1 MGLAI
6 EVGYL
11 ADMLADDP
19 EGVAWFEQA
28 LATANRVLQAE
39 RLPTHVEPRAPVPE
53 ASRAALTA
61 FPYST
66 LHHLR
71 RAYAHRVRDP
81 RWIATPVPAGTD
93 PAADPEVEAQTMDFA
108 SHLLCHSDSEGFYLP
123 LELQDLVFSN
133 EDDDLVGGMLGSSQ
147 RLRDELR
154 LVAPALGI
162 ALVDG
167 ELADAEAARVNAIAE
182 AGGPMWHEHAA
193 WIALFEA
200 ARLSIAYKTAIVF
213 C

>member
-11 ADMLADDP
+11 ADMLAHDP
-19 EGVAWFEQA
+19 EGVEWFEHA
-28 LATANRVLQAE
+28 LAAVNRVLRAE
-39 RLPTHVEPRAPVPE
+39 RLPAHVEPRTPVPE

-61 FPYST
+61 FPCST

-71 RAYAHRVRDP
+71 RAYAYRARDP
-81 RWIATPVPAGTD
+81 GWIATPFPADQD
-93 PAADPEVEAQTMDFA
+93 PAADAEVEAQTEQFT

-123 LELQDLVFSN
+123 IDFPDVVFSS
-133 EDDDLVGGMLGSSQ
+133 EDDDVPGGMVGSSP

-154 LVAPALGI
+154 AVAPALGI
-162 ALVDG
+162 ALVGG
-167 ELADAEAARVNAIAE
+167 ELADDEARRINALAA
-182 AGGPMWHEHAA
+182 AGGPLWHEYAA

-200 ARLSIAYKTAIVF
+200 ARLSIAHGTAIVF

>member
-6 EVGYL
+6 ETGFL
-11 ADMLADDP
+11 ADMLANDP
-19 EGVAWFEQA
+19 EGVEWFEA
-28 LATANRVLQAE
+28 ELAVVNRVLKSE
-39 RLPTHVEPRAPVPE
+39 RLPVHVEPRGPAP
-53 ASRAALTA
+53 ARSRAAVTS

-81 RWIATPVPAGTD
+81 SWVATPFPAD
-93 PAADPEVEAQTMDFA
+93 ENPAADAEVEAQTEQFT

-123 LELQDLVFSN
+123 IDFPDVVFSS
-133 EDDDLVGGMLGSSQ
+133 EDDDIAGGMLGSSQ
-147 RLRDELR
+147 RLVAELR

-167 ELADAEAARVNAIAE
+167 ELSDAEAARVNALAVDD
-182 AGGPMWHEHAA
+182 GPMWHEYAA

-200 ARLSIAYKTAIVF
+200 ARASIEYGTAIVF